1 VNSNYE
7 LEKMLISLRLIDVK
21 HFGNNIAE
29 CVTMV
34 TDEYGLT
41 NKIFTITLDNASS
54 NQIVMHCLKPL
65 FSGYLGHVTDVEE
78 DELSSCHTRFQKAN
92 RIEPSTCKDKNS
104 CTH

>member
-1 VNSNYE
+1 